1 MDVRTPTG
9 PLAQPSRARIF
20 SLLCD
25 LRRPAGVSELAEQL
39 DLHPN
44 GVRLHLEQ
52 LEAAGLVERRRER
65 QAVGRP
71 SDRWSVSPS
80 ALPEGDPPTAY
91 RDLGRWLVQAMTASK
106 VGLRQIEAAGRSIGA
121 ELAAQSS
128 PERLPEERMH
138 EALVTLGFQPSRE
151 LQGADRIAYCLNNCP
166 YRDVAAERQ
175 AVVCTL
181 HRGITRGLLSAV
193 DPKTKM
199 TGFVIKDPQS
209 AGCRIELRGPMASE
223 AENRSGTT

>member
-91 RDLGRWLVQAMTASK
+91 RDLGRWLVQAM
-106 VGLRQIEAAGRSIGA
+106 RSRGA
-121 ELAAQSS
+121 FWPWTGPISHV
-128 PERLPEERMH
+128 R
-138 EALVTLGFQPSRE
+138 LGF
-151 LQGADRIAYCLNNCP
+151 
-166 YRDVAAERQ
+166 VATWRA
-175 AVVCTL
+175 
-181 HRGITRGLLSAV
+181 
-193 DPKTKM
+193 
-199 TGFVIKDPQS
+199 
-209 AGCRIELRGPMASE
+209 
-223 AENRSGTT
+223 NR